1 MQILDATRYI
11 KKIPD
16 TTNTTACKRF
26 LSIIA
31 SLKVEDI
38 STLVRLAL
46 KYPPAVRALI
56 GALLEET
63 GNISITEMLRKSLNP
78 ITTYKLSGVTNIISS
93 AQNWNIKE

>member
-1 MQILDATRYI
+1 MQILDAIRYI

-16 TTNTTACKRF
+16 TTNTVACKRF

-31 SLKVEDI
+31 SLKVKDI

-46 KYPPAVRALI
+46 KYPPAVRALT

-63 GNISITEMLRKSLNP
+63 GNTTITEMLRKSLNP
-78 ITTYKLSGVTNIISS
+78 ITTYKFSGVINIISS